1 MSGHSKWS
9 SIKHKKALTD
19 AKKGKVFSKLASL
32 ISIASKHGGDPAM
45 NPNLRVYLDKARQA
59 GMPKENIDRAIKR
72 GTGEL
77 GGATLEEVVYEA
89 YGPGGV
95 GIIIEGVTDNRNR
108 TVAEIKAVLNKY
120 NGRLADTGAVS
131 YQFDTKGI
139 IVVDVRDAS
148 ADEISLCAI
157 DAGAQDVVEEDE
169 NIIVYT
175 KPNELENTKKT
186 LEDSG
191 YSVQSA
197 EVSLEPHTTVA
208 ITPDKS
214 QTIEKLLNQLDDLDD
229 VTSVSTNVQI
239 D

>member
-32 ISIASKHGGDPAM
+32 ISIAAKHGGDPAM

-77 GGATLEEVVYEA
+77 GGAVLEEVVYEA

-108 TVAEIKAVLNKY
+108 TVAEIKAILNKY
-120 NGRLADTGAVS
+120 SGRLADTGAVS

-139 IVVDVRDAS
+139 IVIDVLNAS
-148 ADEISLCAI
+148 PDEISLCAI
-157 DAGAQDVVEEDE
+157 DAGAQDVIEEDGQ
-169 NIIVYT
+169 IIINT
-175 KPNELENTKKT
+175 EPNTLENTKKI
-186 LEDSG
+186 LQDNG
-191 YSVQSA
+191 YSIQSA
-197 EVSLEPHTTVA
+197 EISLEPHTTVPVA
-208 ITPDKS
+208 KDKS
-214 QTIEKLLNQLDDLDD
+214 QTIEKLFDQLDDLDD
-229 VTSVSTNVQI
+229 VTNIVTNAQI